1 MQTELYDEIK
11 KGLSQYIESLKLQ
24 YPYKP
29 KPKKQ
34 GEKVEQVVG
43 FSPSEPSYPLIII
56 DEVDNTPYQNMSN
69 YRQTVAS
76 VSYKVDIYAK
86 TSGSI
91 TKQAIARTLAE
102 HCNDYLKCI
111 NLKQVSYNA
120 FPNEGTNGAIYH
132 ITLMYS
138 ARYFENKQYFV

>member
-1 MQTELYDEIK
+1 MQTELYDKIK
-11 KGLSQYIESLKLQ
+11 EGLQDHFASLGLSKSFN
-24 YPYKP
+24 PS
-29 KPKKQ
+29 
-34 GEKVEQVVG
+34 VVG
-43 FSPSEPSYPLIII
+43 FEPSEPKYPLIII

-76 VSYKVDIYAK
+76 VSYKIDIYTK

-91 TKQAIARTLAE
+91 TKQTIARELAK
-102 HCNDYLKCI
+102 HCNDYCKCV
-111 NLKQVSYNA
+111 NLKQVSFNT
-120 FPNEGTNGAIYH
+120 FPNTGTNGAIYH

>member
-1 MQTELYDEIK
+1 MQIELYDEIK
-11 KGLSQYIESLKLQ
+11 KGLQDHFANLDLSKS
-24 YPYKP
+24 YKP
-29 KPKKQ
+29 S
-34 GEKVEQVVG
+34 VVG
-43 FSPSEPSYPLIII
+43 FEPSSPSYPLIII
-56 DEVDNTPYQNMSN
+56 DEVDNTPYQNMSH

-102 HCNDYLKCI
+102 HCNAYLKCI

>member
-1 MQTELYDEIK
+1 MQTELYEEIK
-11 KGLSQYIESLKLQ
+11 KGLQDHFSSLNLSKS
-24 YPYKP
+24 YSPS
-29 KPKKQ
+29 
-34 GEKVEQVVG
+34 VVG
-43 FSPSEPSYPLIII
+43 FEPSSPSYPLIVI
-56 DEVDNTPYQNMSN
+56 DEVDNTPYQNMSH

>member
-1 MQTELYDEIK
+1 MQTELYDKIK
-11 KGLSQYIESLKLQ
+11 EGLQDHFANLNLTEAYN
-24 YPYKP
+24 
-29 KPKKQ
+29 PKKI
-34 GEKVEQVVG
+34 VG
-43 FSPSEPSYPLIII
+43 FEPSSPTYPLIVV

-76 VSYKVDIYAK
+76 VSYKIDIYAK

-91 TKQAIARTLAE
+91 TKQTIARELAK
-102 HCNDYLKCI
+102 HCDNYCKCI

-120 FPNEGTNGAIYH
+120 FPNTGTNGAIYH

>member
-11 KGLSQYIESLKLQ
+11 KGLQEYFANLELSKA
-24 YPYKP
+24 YKP
-29 KPKKQ
+29 S
-34 GEKVEQVVG
+34 VVG
-43 FSPSEPSYPLIII
+43 FEPSSPNYPLIVI

-91 TKQAIARTLAE
+91 TKQTIARALAE
-102 HCNDYLKCI
+102 HCNNYLKCI
-111 NLKQVSYNA
+111 KLKQVSYNA
-120 FPNEGTNGAIYH
+120 FPNEGTNGSIYH

-138 ARYFENKQYFV
+138 ARFFENKEYFV